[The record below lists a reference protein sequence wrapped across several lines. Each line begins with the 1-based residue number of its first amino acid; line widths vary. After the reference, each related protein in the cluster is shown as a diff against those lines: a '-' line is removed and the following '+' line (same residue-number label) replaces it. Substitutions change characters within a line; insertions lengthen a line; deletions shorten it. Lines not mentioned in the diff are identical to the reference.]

1 MKSLNIRSSGRRG
14 FTLIEMAIVCVLI
27 GILAALA
34 VPMFTRTIPR
44 IRTKA
49 EARNILNTIRT
60 ARSRAIAENTQYG
73 VYFNTTARSY
83 TLFKDIVN
91 PAAMTFDVGDSI
103 IGRENDVDQ
112 DVVYSGVNF
121 TGNVIVMLPT
131 GAASQSGNLGINST
145 SGDSPFTI
153 SVLAATGKTKL
164 Q

>member
-1 MKSLNIRSSGRRG
+1 MKSLNISSSRSRG

-27 GILAALA
+27 GILAAMA

-60 ARSRAIAENTQYG
+60 ARSRAIAENSQYG
-73 VYFNTTARSY
+73 VYFDTNARSY
-83 TLFKDIVN
+83 ILFKDTVN
-91 PAAMTFDVGDSI
+91 PSSMTYEGGDSTVGLVNNI
-103 IGRENDVDQ
+103 DPN
-112 DVVYSGVNF
+112 VVYNGINF

-131 GAASQSGNLGINST
+131 GAASQSGNLGINS
-145 SGDSPFTI
+145 SGGDSPFTI